1 MAELAQR
8 WAITANTVSRRIAF
22 LGVKPIR
29 QGNYRYLTQEQLELA
44 EALHHHIQ
52 GGKPMETFPRPQ
64 HDGEAMAIARRGKPE
79 PNDSMLALASAMAA
93 LKPVDPLQQA
103 RRLKEAA
110 DLDVW
115 LSNAELAAVLGMAES
130 TLRDKSHDYSPRPG
144 FSLERRQDSKGGAIW
159 WRVKQADASGGAL
172 PTSGATSRHV
182 GFGAVEALVD
192 HQRKQPGLSLP
203 FVSQFRNGNILHSS

>member
-8 WAITANTVSRRIAF
+8 WAITANTVSRRLAF
-22 LGVKPIR
+22 LGIKPIR

-64 HDGEAMAIARRGKPE
+64 HEGEAMAIARRSKPE

-93 LKPVDPLQQA
+93 LKPAADPLQQA

-130 TLRDKSHDYSPRPG
+130 TLRDKSQDYSPRPG
-144 FSLERRQDSKGGAIW
+144 FTLERRQDSKGGAIW
-159 WRVKQADASGGAL
+159 WRVRKEGGTVRAL
-172 PTSGATSRHV
+172 PTSGATSRQV
-182 GFGAVEALVD
+182 GFGAAVEATIVSSVTL
-192 HQRKQPGLSLP
+192 PSLP
-203 FVSQFRNGNILHSS
+203 FLGPSSSF